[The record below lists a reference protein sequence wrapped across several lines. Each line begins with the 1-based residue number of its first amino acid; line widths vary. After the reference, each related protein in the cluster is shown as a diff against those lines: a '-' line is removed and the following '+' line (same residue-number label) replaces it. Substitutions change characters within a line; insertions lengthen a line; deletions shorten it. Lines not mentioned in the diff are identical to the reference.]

1 MSMSACTHTPE
12 NYTNGGAGVRNQCP
26 ECRARICL
34 HCSNAAPESWMSGRC
49 HGCYRTTEADNRARQ
64 ARWDEERRLRNLAE
78 AWEEGAQAYATR
90 HERDESLPLTNP
102 YKTRLEAMNA

>member
-1 MSMSACTHTPE
+1 VSTCMHPRE
-12 NYTNGGAGVRNQCP
+12 NYTNSSASVRNHCP
-26 ECRARICL
+26 ECRSRICL

-64 ARWDEERRLRNLAE
+64 ARRGEERRLHNLAE

-102 YKTRLEAMNA
+102 YRTRLEAMES